1 MLDPDIASKAIRQ
14 YGKNIISEFHRSV
27 QLPPQHEQD
36 VLIPVREGGKVAII
50 GAGIG
55 GLYAAMLLRDKAIPF
70 EILEASDRY
79 GGRLYTH
86 TFSGVEHDYYDVGAM
101 RFPKT
106 PLMNPVFKLFNR
118 LGIWEKDK
126 LIPYIFESPNSMLYY
141 NSVLVQHDKHRGNP
155 EDFGISDI
163 TGHTWPELVK
173 NVVDP
178 FAEKLAEDV
187 NAGGKAGWELLMK
200 YDKYSTRAYMA
211 GNRSDAL
218 PELDKLG
225 LMPYSLEAVSCC
237 ETFDKST
244 AWYDRGLSETVIET
258 LAFAWPES
266 DLDREIKW
274 FCVDGGSSVI
284 CDRMVKYLGI
294 EVDKQLRLNSR
305 VTGIGIPDK
314 GNQGIEV
321 TLADGSTYC
330 YDHVINTT
338 TLSCLRTMD
347 LTSARLDYKQK
358 SCLRELRYGPAIK
371 IGIKFKSAWWEEES
385 RMPFGSI
392 IGGQSFTDNMSRT
405 VIYPSYGI
413 REGSKKSNVPVLI
426 ASYAWTDDAIILSA
440 LMGPDD
446 YSKSVLKQRILQDLV
461 EVHGLDKNEGFK
473 FLEDQYVDSF
483 PFSWNNNPYSMGAY
497 GFFGPGEFVNLFQNL
512 TRPAA
517 LGRLHFAGEAVSCRH
532 AWVVGALEASERAIK
547 EILLSS
553 YKLEKKEMHQ
563 FEKKWGWL
571 DEKSLEWSDEAI
583 MNQIAISLERVFP
596 ENAEEG
602 C

>member
-1 MLDPDIASKAIRQ
+1 MLDPFISSIAIRQ
-14 YGKNIISEFHRSV
+14 YGKNIISDFHRSI
-27 QLPPQHEQD
+27 QPPIQPPILQPEQ
-36 VLIPVREGGKVAII
+36 VPIPLREGGKVAII

-55 GLYAAMLLRDKAIPF
+55 GLYAAMLLRDKNIPF

-79 GGRLYTH
+79 GGRLFTH
-86 TFSGVEHDYYDVGAM
+86 RFSDEEHDYYDVGAM

-106 PLMNPVFKLFNR
+106 PLMDPLQ
-118 LGIWEKDK
+118 
-126 LIPYIFESPNSMLYY
+126 NSTLYY
-141 NSVLVQHDKHRGNP
+141 NSVLVQRANHRGNP

-173 NVVDP
+173 NVIDP
-178 FAEKLAEDV
+178 LAKELAKDV
-187 NAGGKAGWELLMK
+187 TSETDSNAGWKLMME

-211 GNRSDAL
+211 GNRSDAR

-244 AWYDRGLSETVIET
+244 AWYDRGLSETVLEA
-258 LAFAWPES
+258 LAFTWPES
-266 DLDREIKW
+266 DPRREIKW

-284 CDRMVKYLGI
+284 SDRMVKHLGI
-294 EVDKQLRLNSR
+294 EVGKELKLNSR
-305 VTGIGIPDK
+305 VTSISIPDK

-321 TLADGSTYC
+321 TLADGNTRR

-338 TLSCLRTMD
+338 TLPCLRTMD
-347 LTSARLDYKQK
+347 LTGAKLDYKQK

-371 IGIKFKSAWWEEES
+371 IGIKFKSAWWEDES

-392 IGGQSFTDNMSRT
+392 IGGQSFADNMSRT

-413 REGSKKSNVPVLI
+413 EKGCKKSTVLI
-426 ASYAWTDDAIILSA
+426 ASYAWTDDAIMLSA

-446 YSKSVLKQRILQDLV
+446 YSKSVLKRRILQDLV
-461 EVHGLDKNEGFK
+461 AVHGLDKNEGLE

-517 LGRLHFAGEAVSCRH
+517 LGRLHFAGEAVSVRH
-532 AWVVGALEASERAIK
+532 AWVVGALEASQRAVK
-547 EILLSS
+547 EILVSS
-553 YKLEKKEMHQ
+553 YKLQKDKMDQ
-563 FEKKWGWL
+563 FEHEWGWL
-571 DEKSLEWSDEAI
+571 DVESLKWSDENI
-583 MNQIAISLERVFP
+583 KKQIAISLEGIFP
-596 ENAEEG
+596 ENAGEG
-602 C
+602 TD